1 MMNKLPISVC
11 VIAGAEAGRIGRLL
25 AGVAEWTSEIAVVL
39 NEGVEDGTEAAAAA
53 FGAKVFRHPWGGF
66 REQKNLALAHA
77 TQPWALSLDAD
88 EEVSPALRASIER
101 FFGGDQNRFD
111 GASCA
116 RKVWFMGRWITH
128 GDWYPDRV
136 LRLFRRGRGQWA
148 GSPEHC
154 FVELRGPSTRL
165 SGDLLHYSN
174 PDISS
179 YVRKIN
185 YFADIFLQRQLAENA
200 RWSAA
205 GTIFRAHWR
214 FVRAYFLR
222 FGFLDGYP
230 GFFIAASTAYST
242 LVRHSRLFEHSQPG
256 PPAMILPSPSARS
269 ADATI
274 PPCAPPK
281 SP

>member
-1 MMNKLPISVC
+1 MNKLPISVC
-11 VIAGAEAGRIGRLL
+11 VVSGPEAARIGKML
-25 AGVAEWTSEIAVVL
+25 GSVAAWTSEIVVVL
-39 NEGVEDGTEAAAAA
+39 NDDVTDGTAELAAS
-53 FGAKVFRHPWGGF
+53 FGAKVFRHHWQGF
-66 REQKNLALAHA
+66 RVQKNLVLGYA
-77 TQPWALSLDAD
+77 TQPWILALDAD
-88 EEVSPALRASIER
+88 EEVSPALRAAILHFFAGDDQR
-101 FFGGDQNRFD
+101 FA
-111 GASCA
+111 GASFA

-136 LRLFRRGRGQWA
+136 LRLFQRGRGQWA

-154 FVELRGPSTRL
+154 RVALPGPSTL
-165 SGDLLHYSN
+165 LPGDLLHYTN

-185 YFADIFLQRQLAENA
+185 YFADLFLERQLAAKA

-205 GTIFRAHWR
+205 GAVARAAWR

-222 FGFLDGYP
+222 LGFLDGYP

-242 LVRHSRLFEHSQPG
+242 LVRHSRLFEHRQPK
-256 PPAMILPSPSARS
+256 S
-269 ADATI
+269 